1 MHRIA
6 LLGSTGSI
14 GTSALDVIRGLGEPY
29 ELVSLAA
36 GKRWEVVLEQ
46 AREFR
51 PRKVAMYDLAAA
63 EKLKEGL
70 SGTGIEVLAGQEGI
84 CELAADPAAEVVILG
99 ISGAAALPAAVAA
112 VQAGKRV
119 GLANKEAMVMAGEI
133 MAPLVR
139 ESGAEIIPVD
149 SEHSALFQ
157 SLKSGRH
164 EEVDKLLLTASGGP
178 FRAVPREEMRDVT
191 PEQALAH
198 PTWNMGRK
206 ITIDSATMMNK
217 SLEII
222 EARWLFDMPADKIE
236 VVIHPQSI
244 VHSMVQYCDGS
255 VIGQMGLPDM
265 RVPIQL
271 AITYPERKKSPVSA
285 PDWGAVKTLTFDEPD
300 PEKFPSLGM
309 GYRAAREGG
318 TLGAVMNAANEIAVD
333 RFFENEV
340 SFLEIF
346 ELVSDVMDLHEVVHR
361 PSLEE
366 VFEADRWARAK
377 ARVWNSRGPR
387 RP

>member
-29 ELVSLAA
+29 ELVSMAA
-36 GKRWEVVLEQ
+36 GKRWEAVLEQ

-51 PRKVAMYDLAAA
+51 PRRVAMYDPGAA
-63 EKLKEGL
+63 EKLTEGL
-70 SGTGIEVLAGQEGI
+70 AGTGIEVLAGEEAI
-84 CELAADPAAEVVILG
+84 CELAADPEAEIVILG

-112 VQAGKRV
+112 VEARKRV

-133 MAPLVR
+133 MTPLVR
-139 ESGAEIIPVD
+139 ELAAEIIPVD

-157 SLKSGRH
+157 SLKSGRR
-164 EEVDKLLLTASGGP
+164 EEVEKLLLTASGGP
-178 FRAVPREEMRDVT
+178 FRAVPKEEMRDVT

-222 EARWLFDMPADKIE
+222 EARWLFDIPADKIE

-255 VIGQMGLPDM
+255 VIGQMGIPDM

-271 AITYPERKKSPVSA
+271 AITYPERKKSPVAA
-285 PDWGAVKTLTFDEPD
+285 PDWSEVKTLTFDEPD
-300 PEKFPSLGM
+300 PEKFPSLEM

-333 RFFENEV
+333 RFFESEI

-346 ELVSDVMDLHEVVHR
+346 DLVPNVMDLHEVVHS
-361 PSLEE
+361 PSLEQ

-377 ARVWNSRGPR
+377 ARVWSS
-387 RP
+387 